1 MNLLKFYAP
10 DQWIRNLGMPLIAIL
25 TLGFLP
31 NLFYAAIIMLQ
42 LAFLQAFSFAI
53 NNYYDAKIRKEKNY
67 LGILLKTQS
76 SYKILFLCILP
87 LILIALTSFISHGNI
102 VFLLLYLFI
111 YDFLYEVPP
120 FRLKKSSFFS
130 ILASPLCLVA
140 LMYLYA
146 YLAFTNTFSIKSI
159 AFLVIFFFYMVFHE
173 LIHQMA
179 HSKKEKILPKSLG
192 INGGI
197 KVVQAII
204 SMLMIFSTVIILL
217 NPASNYIF
225 IITIA
230 FSTFRIY
237 KLFRVKPIPTSF
249 EKIKYSWHKF
259 YSVQEGIIYA
269 VLLSLDYVL

>member
-1 MNLLKFYAP
+1 MNLLKFYVP
-10 DQWIRNLGMPLIAIL
+10 DEWIRNLGMPLIAIL

-31 NLFYAAIIMLQ
+31 NLFYVAIILLQ
-42 LAFLQAFSFAI
+42 LAFLQAFSFSI

-76 SYKILFLCILP
+76 SCKVLLLCILP
-87 LILIALTSFISHGNI
+87 LILIALTSLIFHGNI

-120 FRLKKSSFFS
+120 FRLKRSSFFS
-130 ILASPLCLVA
+130 LLASPLCLVV

-146 YLAFTNTFSIKSI
+146 YLAFTSIFSIKSI

-192 INGGI
+192 INGGV
-197 KVVQAII
+197 KMVQAII

-217 NPASNYIF
+217 KPATNYIF
-225 IITIA
+225 VITIA

-237 KLFRVKPIPTSF
+237 KLFTMKPTPASF
-249 EKIKYSWHKF
+249 EKIKHNWHKF
-259 YSVQEGIIYA
+259 YSVQEGLLYL
-269 VLLSLDYVL
+269 VLLLLSYFF